1 MNTNKKTTKKGGTLL
16 QDTSKL
22 LTPIGI
28 MMAKSSLQSLM
39 KKTKNLKTYDKKSTS
54 PKSVKNNKSS
64 VKNNSE
70 KTPKKTKS
78 PKRNIIG

>member
-39 KKTKNLKTYDKKSTS
+39 KKTKTLKTNDKKSKS
-54 PKSVKNNKSS
+54 SKSVKNTTSV

-70 KTPKKTKS
+70 KTPKKT